1 MGVWNPFKGIFRSR
15 TLANGTGPLMVFS
28 GGKIQTQSSVDVNQA
43 FKNSDVFTVVERI
56 SSDIAAC
63 RFNGQQY
70 QALLDNPFHLMNPYA
85 GWQEVLIQLLLNGNS
100 YVVIH
105 RDKQQKASW
114 LEPVPSDDVSLTLQD
129 NATDIIYRVHYT
141 DERADK
147 DYLSADVLHFKLV
160 TPGMDVNQY
169 TGVSPL
175 MALVP
180 ELGIQ
185 DNSKKLTLTSL
196 IHALAPTNIY
206 TTPNAITE
214 PGAKDKIR
222 EAFEKANT
230 GDNAGRVMIM
240 DAGAKLETIDVT
252 PNVAK
257 LLDNATFSQTQIA
270 KAFGIPDSYLN
281 GQGDQQSSIEMIRS
295 LYQNALTMYIRPIE
309 SELTFKLGAP
319 VKLDVTSAID
329 VDHQQELTN
338 IQNLA
343 KAGLMTPRQAFGLML
358 AHDIMPGLDV
368 QPEDLTELK
377 QKNQAKPQSATK
389 EGGEIEN
396 DSQDN
401 SQTNE

>member
-129 NATDIIYRVHYT
+129 NATDIIYHVHYT

-309 SELTFKLGAP
+309 SELSYKLGAP

-329 VDHQQELTN
+329 VDHQNELNN
-338 IQNLA
+338 IVSLSKANL
-343 KAGLMTPRQAFGLML
+343 LSPRQAFGLML
-358 AHDIMPGLDV
+358 ANDIMPGLTV
-368 QPEDLTELK
+368 EDADINLLNK
-377 QKNQAKPQSATK
+377 KNTTK
-389 EGGEIEN
+389 GGENAN
-396 DSQDN
+396 DNQN
-401 SQTNE
+401 NQP

>member
-1 MGVWNPFKGIFRSR
+1 MSVWNPFKGIFRSR

-28 GGKIQTQSSVDVNQA
+28 GGKIQTQSSIDVNQA

-105 RDKQQKASW
+105 RDKQKKASW
-114 LEPVPSDDVSLTLQD
+114 LDPVPSDDVTLTLQD
-129 NATDIIYRVHYT
+129 NATDIIYHVHYT
-141 DERADK
+141 DERVDK
-147 DYLSADVLHFKLV
+147 DYFSADVLHFKLV

-309 SELTFKLGAP
+309 SELSYKLGAP

-329 VDHQQELTN
+329 VDHQNELNN
-338 IQNLA
+338 IVSLSKANL
-343 KAGLMTPRQAFGLML
+343 LSPRQAFGLML
-358 AHDIMPGLDV
+358 ANDIMPGLTVEGSDIN
-368 QPEDLTELK
+368 LLNK
-377 QKNQAKPQSATK
+377 KNTTK
-389 EGGEIEN
+389 GGENAN
-396 DSQDN
+396 DNQN
-401 SQTNE
+401 NQP

>member
-1 MGVWNPFKGIFRSR
+1 MSVWNPFKGIFRSR

-28 GGKIQTQSSVDVNQA
+28 GGKIQTQSSIDVNQA

-114 LEPVPSDDVSLTLQD
+114 LEPVPSDDVTLTLQD
-129 NATDIIYRVHYT
+129 NATDIIYHVHYT

-309 SELTFKLGAP
+309 SELSYKLGAP

-329 VDHQQELTN
+329 VDHQNELNN
-338 IQNLA
+338 IVSLSKANL
-343 KAGLMTPRQAFGLML
+343 LSPRQAFGLML
-358 AHDIMPGLDV
+358 ANDIMPGLTV
-368 QPEDLTELK
+368 EDSDISLLNK
-377 QKNQAKPQSATK
+377 KNTTK
-389 EGGEIEN
+389 GGENAN
-396 DSQDN
+396 DNQN
-401 SQTNE
+401 NQP

>member
-28 GGKIQTQSSVDVNQA
+28 GGKIQTQSSVDVNQS

-401 SQTNE
+401 S

>member
-114 LEPVPSDDVSLTLQD
+114 LEPVPSDDVTLTLQD
-129 NATDIIYRVHYT
+129 NATDIIYHVHYT

-185 DNSKKLTLTSL
+185 ENSKKLTLASL

-309 SELTFKLGAP
+309 SELSYKLGAP

-329 VDHQQELTN
+329 VDHQNELNN
-338 IQNLA
+338 IVSLSKANL
-343 KAGLMTPRQAFGLML
+343 LSPRQAFGLML
-358 AHDIMPGLDV
+358 ANDIMPGLTV
-368 QPEDLTELK
+368 EDSDINLLNK
-377 QKNQAKPQSATK
+377 KNTTK
-389 EGGEIEN
+389 GGENAN
-396 DSQDN
+396 DNQN
-401 SQTNE
+401 NQP

>member
-309 SELTFKLGAP
+309 SELSYKLGAP

-368 QPEDLTELK
+368 QPEDLAELK

-401 SQTNE
+401 S

>member
-114 LEPVPSDDVSLTLQD
+114 LEPVPSDDVTLTLQD
-129 NATDIIYRVHYT
+129 NATDITYHVHYT
-141 DERADK
+141 DERVDK

-175 MALVP
+175 MALAP

-185 DNSKKLTLTSL
+185 DNSKKLTLASL

-309 SELTFKLGAP
+309 SELSYKLGAP

-329 VDHQQELTN
+329 VDHQNELNN
-338 IQNLA
+338 IVSLSKANL
-343 KAGLMTPRQAFGLML
+343 LSPRQAFGLML
-358 AHDIMPGLDV
+358 ANDIMPGLTV
-368 QPEDLTELK
+368 EDTDINLLNK
-377 QKNQAKPQSATK
+377 KNTTK
-389 EGGEIEN
+389 GGENVN
-396 DSQDN
+396 DNQN
-401 SQTNE
+401 NQP

>member
-1 MGVWNPFKGIFRSR
+1 MGFFRKIFRSR
-15 TLANGTGPLMVFS
+15 TLANGTTPLLVFS
-28 GGKIQTQSSVDVNQA
+28 GGKIQTETAIDANEA
-43 FKNSDVFTVVERI
+43 FKNSDVFATIERI
-56 SSDIAAC
+56 SSDIASC
-63 RFNGQQY
+63 SFNAQQY
-70 QALLDNPFHLMNPYA
+70 QTLLDNPFKLMNPYS
-85 GWQEVLIQLLLNGNS
+85 GWQSVLIQLLLNGNA
-100 YVVIH
+100 YVVLH
-105 RDKQQKASW
+105 RNNQNLITQ
-114 LEPVPSDDVSLTLQD
+114 LEPVSSDDVELTLTD
-129 NATDIIYRVHYT
+129 NAADIVYTVHYT
-141 DERADK
+141 DERPDH
-147 DYLSADVLHFKLV
+147 DYSSADMLHFKLV

-175 MALVP
+175 ISLVS

-196 IHALAPTNIY
+196 IHAIAPTNIY
-206 TTPNAITE
+206 STPNALTD
-214 PGAKDKIR
+214 PDAKETIR

-230 GDNAGRVMIM
+230 GDNAGRLLVM

-257 LLDNATFSQTQIA
+257 LLDNSTFAQTQIA

-295 LYQNALTMYIRPIE
+295 FYQNALTMYIRPIE
-309 SELTFKLGAP
+309 SELSFKLGSP

-368 QPEDLTELK
+368 QPEDLAELK
-377 QKNQAKPQSATK
+377 QKNQVEPQSTTK
-389 EGGEIEN
+389 EGGETED
-396 DSQDN
+396 DSSNN
-401 SQTNE
+401 SQIE

>member
-1 MGVWNPFKGIFRSR
+1 MSVWNPFKGIFRSR

-28 GGKIQTQSSVDVNQA
+28 GGKIQTQSSIDVNQA

-105 RDKQQKASW
+105 RDKQKKASW
-114 LEPVPSDDVSLTLQD
+114 LEPVPSDDVTLTLQD
-129 NATDIIYRVHYT
+129 NATDIIYHVHYT

-147 DYLSADVLHFKLV
+147 DYLSTDILHFKLV
-160 TPGMDVNQY
+160 TPGMDINQY

-309 SELTFKLGAP
+309 SELSYKLGAP

-329 VDHQQELTN
+329 VDHQNELNN
-338 IQNLA
+338 IVSLSKANL
-343 KAGLMTPRQAFGLML
+343 LSPRQAFGLML
-358 AHDIMPGLDV
+358 ANDIMPGLTV
-368 QPEDLTELK
+368 EDTDISLLNK
-377 QKNQAKPQSATK
+377 KNTTK
-389 EGGEIEN
+389 GGENVN
-396 DSQDN
+396 DNQN
-401 SQTNE
+401 N

>member
-1 MGVWNPFKGIFRSR
+1 MGVWNPFKGILRSR
-15 TLANGTGPLMVFS
+15 TLANGTEPLMVFS
-28 GGKIQTQSSVDVNQA
+28 GGKIQTHSSIDVNQA

-70 QALLDNPFHLMNPYA
+70 QALLDNPFHLINPYA

-114 LEPVPSDDVSLTLQD
+114 LEPVPSDDVNLTLQD
-129 NATDIIYRVHYT
+129 NATDIIYHVHYT

-240 DAGAKLETIDVT
+240 DAGAKLETMDVT
-252 PNVAK
+252 PNVAT

-309 SELTFKLGAP
+309 SELSYKLGAP
-319 VKLDVTSAID
+319 VKLDVTSSID
-329 VDHQQELTN
+329 VDHQNELNN
-338 IQNLA
+338 IVSLSKANL
-343 KAGLMTPRQAFGLML
+343 LSPRQSFGLML
-358 AHDIMPGLDV
+358 ANDIVPGLTV
-368 QPEDLTELK
+368 EDSDINLLNK
-377 QKNQAKPQSATK
+377 KNTTK
-389 EGGEIEN
+389 GGENVN
-396 DSQDN
+396 DNQN
-401 SQTNE
+401 SQP

>member
-1 MGVWNPFKGIFRSR
+1 MGVWNPFKGILRSR
-15 TLANGTGPLMVFS
+15 TLANGTEPLMVFS
-28 GGKIQTQSSVDVNQA
+28 GGKIQTQSSIDVNQA

-70 QALLDNPFHLMNPYA
+70 QALLDNPFRLINPYA

-114 LEPVPSDDVSLTLQD
+114 LEPVPSDDVNLTLQD
-129 NATDIIYRVHYT
+129 NATDIIYHVHYT

-185 DNSKKLTLTSL
+185 DNSKKLTLASL

-240 DAGAKLETIDVT
+240 DAGAKLETMDVT
-252 PNVAK
+252 PNVAT

-309 SELTFKLGAP
+309 SELSYKLGAP
-319 VKLDVTSAID
+319 VKLDVTSSID
-329 VDHQQELTN
+329 VDHQNELNN
-338 IQNLA
+338 IVSLSKANL
-343 KAGLMTPRQAFGLML
+343 LSPRQAFGLML
-358 AHDIMPGLDV
+358 ANDIMP
-368 QPEDLTELK
+368 DLTVEDTDINLLNN
-377 QKNQAKPQSATK
+377 KNTTK
-389 EGGEIEN
+389 GGENVN
-396 DSQDN
+396 DNQN
-401 SQTNE
+401 SQP

>member
-1 MGVWNPFKGIFRSR
+1 MSVWNPFKGIFRSR

-28 GGKIQTQSSVDVNQA
+28 GGKIQTQSSIDVNQA

-114 LEPVPSDDVSLTLQD
+114 LEPVPSDDVTLTLQD
-129 NATDIIYRVHYT
+129 NATDIVYHVHYT

-147 DYLSADVLHFKLV
+147 DYFSTDVLHFKLV

-309 SELTFKLGAP
+309 SELSYKLGAP

-329 VDHQQELTN
+329 VDHQNELNN
-338 IQNLA
+338 IVSLSKANL
-343 KAGLMTPRQAFGLML
+343 LSPRQAFGLML
-358 AHDIMPGLDV
+358 ANDIMPGLTV
-368 QPEDLTELK
+368 EDSDISLLNK
-377 QKNQAKPQSATK
+377 KNTTK
-389 EGGEIEN
+389 GGENAN
-396 DSQDN
+396 DNQN
-401 SQTNE
+401 SQP

>member
-1 MGVWNPFKGIFRSR
+1 MSVWNPFKGIFRSR

-114 LEPVPSDDVSLTLQD
+114 LEPVPSDDVTLTLQD
-129 NATDIIYRVHYT
+129 NATDIIYHVHYT

-185 DNSKKLTLTSL
+185 DNSKKLTLASL

-309 SELTFKLGAP
+309 SELSYKLGAP

-329 VDHQQELTN
+329 VDHQNELNN
-338 IQNLA
+338 IVSLSKANL
-343 KAGLMTPRQAFGLML
+343 LSPRQAFGLML
-358 AHDIMPGLDV
+358 ANDIMPGLTV
-368 QPEDLTELK
+368 EDSDINLLNK
-377 QKNQAKPQSATK
+377 KNTVK
-389 EGGEIEN
+389 GGENAN
-396 DSQDN
+396 DNQN
-401 SQTNE
+401 SQP

>member
-1 MGVWNPFKGIFRSR
+1 MSVWNPFKGIFRSR

-28 GGKIQTQSSVDVNQA
+28 GGKIQTQSSIDVNQA

-85 GWQEVLIQLLLNGNS
+85 GWQEVLIQLLMNGNS

-105 RDKQQKASW
+105 RDKQKKASW
-114 LEPVPSDDVSLTLQD
+114 LEPVPSDDVTLTLQD
-129 NATDIIYRVHYT
+129 NATDIIYHVHYT

-147 DYLSADVLHFKLV
+147 DYLSTDVLHFKLV

-309 SELTFKLGAP
+309 SELSYKLGAP

-329 VDHQQELTN
+329 VDHQNELNN
-338 IQNLA
+338 IVSLSKANL
-343 KAGLMTPRQAFGLML
+343 LSPRQAFGLML
-358 AHDIMPGLDV
+358 ANDIMPGLTV
-368 QPEDLTELK
+368 EDTDINLLNK
-377 QKNQAKPQSATK
+377 KNTTK
-389 EGGEIEN
+389 GGENVN
-396 DSQDN
+396 DNQN
-401 SQTNE
+401 N

>member
-15 TLANGTGPLMVFS
+15 TLANGTGTLMVFS

-63 RFNGQQY
+63 HFNGQQY
-70 QALLDNPFHLMNPYA
+70 QTLLDNPFHLINPYA

-129 NATDIIYRVHYT
+129 NATDIIYHVQYT

-185 DNSKKLTLTSL
+185 DSSKKLTLASL

-214 PGAKDKIR
+214 SGAKDKIR

-240 DAGAKLETIDVT
+240 DAGAKLETMDVT

-309 SELTFKLGAP
+309 SELSYKLGAP
-319 VKLDVTSAID
+319 VKLDVTSSID
-329 VDHQQELTN
+329 VDHQNELNN
-338 IQNLA
+338 IVSLSKANL
-343 KAGLMTPRQAFGLML
+343 LSPRQAFGLML
-358 AHDIMPGLDV
+358 ANDIVPGLTV
-368 QPEDLTELK
+368 EDTDINLLNN
-377 QKNQAKPQSATK
+377 KNTTK
-389 EGGEIEN
+389 GGDNVN
-396 DSQDN
+396 DNQN
-401 SQTNE
+401 SQP

>member
-1 MGVWNPFKGIFRSR
+1 MGVWNPFKGILRSR
-15 TLANGTGPLMVFS
+15 TLANGTGTLMVFS
-28 GGKIQTQSSVDVNQA
+28 GGKIQTQSSIDVNQA

-70 QALLDNPFHLMNPYA
+70 QALLDNPFHLINPYA

-114 LEPVPSDDVSLTLQD
+114 LEPVPSDDVNLTLQD
-129 NATDIIYRVHYT
+129 NATDIIYHVQYT

-147 DYLSADVLHFKLV
+147 DYLSADILHFKLV

-185 DNSKKLTLTSL
+185 DSSKKLTLASL

-240 DAGAKLETIDVT
+240 DAGAKLETMDVT

-281 GQGDQQSSIEMIRS
+281 GQGDQQSSIKMIRS

-309 SELTFKLGAP
+309 SELSYKLGAP

-329 VDHQQELTN
+329 VDHQNELNN
-338 IQNLA
+338 IVSLSKANL
-343 KAGLMTPRQAFGLML
+343 LSPRQAFGLML
-358 AHDIMPGLDV
+358 ANDIVPGLTV
-368 QPEDLTELK
+368 EDTDINLLNK
-377 QKNQAKPQSATK
+377 KNTTK
-389 EGGEIEN
+389 GGENVN
-396 DSQDN
+396 DNQN
-401 SQTNE
+401 NQP

>member
-1 MGVWNPFKGIFRSR
+1 MSVWNPFKGIFRSR

-43 FKNSDVFTVVERI
+43 FKNSDVYTVVERI

-114 LEPVPSDDVSLTLQD
+114 LEPVPSDDVTLTLQD
-129 NATDIIYRVHYT
+129 NATDIIYHVHYT

-309 SELTFKLGAP
+309 SELSYKLGAP

-329 VDHQQELTN
+329 VDHQNELNN
-338 IQNLA
+338 IVSLSKANL
-343 KAGLMTPRQAFGLML
+343 LSPRQAFGLML
-358 AHDIMPGLDV
+358 ANDIMPGLTV
-368 QPEDLTELK
+368 EDSDISLLNK
-377 QKNQAKPQSATK
+377 KNTTK
-389 EGGEIEN
+389 GGENAN
-396 DSQDN
+396 DNQN
-401 SQTNE
+401 SQP

>member
-28 GGKIQTQSSVDVNQA
+28 GGKIQTQSSIDVNQA

-63 RFNGQQY
+63 RYNGQQY
-70 QALLDNPFHLMNPYA
+70 QALLDDPFHLMNPYA

-129 NATDIIYRVHYT
+129 NATDIIYHVQYT

-309 SELTFKLGAP
+309 SELSYKLGAP

-329 VDHQQELTN
+329 VDHQNELNN
-338 IQNLA
+338 IVSLSKANL
-343 KAGLMTPRQAFGLML
+343 LSPRQAFGLML
-358 AHDIMPGLDV
+358 ANDIMPGLTV
-368 QPEDLTELK
+368 EDSDINLLNK
-377 QKNQAKPQSATK
+377 KNTTK
-389 EGGEIEN
+389 GGENAN
-396 DSQDN
+396 DNQN
-401 SQTNE
+401 NQP

>member
-129 NATDIIYRVHYT
+129 NADDIIYHVHYT

-185 DNSKKLTLTSL
+185 DNSKKLTLASL

-309 SELTFKLGAP
+309 SELSYKLGAP

-329 VDHQQELTN
+329 VDHQNELNN
-338 IQNLA
+338 IVSLSKANL
-343 KAGLMTPRQAFGLML
+343 LSPRQAFGLML
-358 AHDIMPGLDV
+358 ANDIMPGLTV
-368 QPEDLTELK
+368 EDSDINLLNK
-377 QKNQAKPQSATK
+377 KNTTK
-389 EGGEIEN
+389 GGENAN
-396 DSQDN
+396 DNQN
-401 SQTNE
+401 NQP

>member
-1 MGVWNPFKGIFRSR
+1 MGIWNPFKGIFRSR

-70 QALLDNPFHLMNPYA
+70 QALLDNPFHLINPYA

-114 LEPVPSDDVSLTLQD
+114 LEPVPSDDVNLTLQD
-129 NATDIIYRVHYT
+129 NAADIVYSVHYT

-147 DYLSADVLHFKLV
+147 DYPSADVLHFKLV

-214 PGAKDKIR
+214 PGAKDNIR

-309 SELTFKLGAP
+309 SELSYKLGAP
-319 VKLDVTSAID
+319 VKLDVTSSID
-329 VDHQQELTN
+329 VDHQNELNN
-338 IQNLA
+338 IVSLSKANL
-343 KAGLMTPRQAFGLML
+343 LSPRQAFGLML
-358 AHDIMPGLDV
+358 ANDIVPGLTV
-368 QPEDLTELK
+368 EDTDINLLNN
-377 QKNQAKPQSATK
+377 KNTTK
-389 EGGEIEN
+389 GGENVN
-396 DSQDN
+396 DNQN
-401 SQTNE
+401 SQP

>member
-1 MGVWNPFKGIFRSR
+1 MSVWNPFKGIFRSR

-28 GGKIQTQSSVDVNQA
+28 GGKIQTQSSIDVNQA

-114 LEPVPSDDVSLTLQD
+114 LEPVPSDDVTLTLQD
-129 NATDIIYRVHYT
+129 NATDIIYHVHYT

-185 DNSKKLTLTSL
+185 DNSKKLTLASL

-309 SELTFKLGAP
+309 SELSYKLGAP

-329 VDHQQELTN
+329 VDHQNELNN
-338 IQNLA
+338 IVSMSKANL
-343 KAGLMTPRQAFGLML
+343 LSPRQAFGLML
-358 AHDIMPGLDV
+358 ANDIMPGLTV
-368 QPEDLTELK
+368 EDSDISLLNK
-377 QKNQAKPQSATK
+377 KNTTK
-389 EGGEIEN
+389 GGENAN
-396 DSQDN
+396 DNQN
-401 SQTNE
+401 SQP

>member
-129 NATDIIYRVHYT
+129 NAADIIYRVHYT

-147 DYLSADVLHFKLV
+147 DYFSADVLHFKLV

-309 SELTFKLGAP
+309 SELSYKLGAP

-368 QPEDLTELK
+368 QPEDLAELK

-401 SQTNE
+401 S